1 MNRTIRKKGLTLW
14 AFISLEIAIVILA
27 VTIGFF
33 AHRYYQEQQGDLHL
47 LKQARNI
54 VVDNTINPIPDETTF
69 EYGMIRG
76 MLGTLNDP
84 YTYFVEPA
92 PHEVQSNELAGS
104 YGGIGARLEQDTSLN
119 WRLYP
124 FLDSPASTAG
134 IQDGDLLHQV
144 DDLVVTAEIDEV
156 TLLAALRGPVGDS
169 VRLVLERDGEMLTFI
184 INRQSIPL
192 PSISYNLLPEDKRI
206 GLIKINR
213 IAETTAEE
221 IEEGILDLQMKG
233 GKAMILDLRDN
244 GGGLVE
250 AGIAISR
257 LFLEK
262 GEILQQQFKDGDVQ
276 HFKVEKA
283 GPFSERPLIVL
294 INGNTASAAEIVAGA
309 LQYHNR
315 ATLIGT
321 PSFGK
326 TTIQYV
332 FDLQDGS
339 SIHVTSGRWWITGV
353 DFPISPDILIATEAT
368 QAEFMQ
374 TVIEVLRKNL
384 N

>member
-27 VTIGFF
+27 VAIGFF